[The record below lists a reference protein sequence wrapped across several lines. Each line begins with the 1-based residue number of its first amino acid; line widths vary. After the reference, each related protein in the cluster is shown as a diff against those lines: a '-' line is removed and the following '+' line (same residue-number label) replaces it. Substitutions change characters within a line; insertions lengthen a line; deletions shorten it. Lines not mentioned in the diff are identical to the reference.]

1 MLKILMKEIIQIDRV
16 DKILFYLAPFFMIVA
31 SMLTF
36 GAIPFGRGLQA
47 VDFNIGVFYVIA
59 VSLSSPSAI
68 ITGRVYFYPIGFTAS
83 AYRHIFKDSS
93 IINAFVFTTQLT
105 VVGTVCSLIVTALAA
120 YPLTRKQ
127 FKGTGLIMRLLV
139 FTMYFSGGMIPTY
152 MVVRGLG
159 LFNSMWSLIVPNVVD
174 TFLLIIMI
182 SFFRNLPY
190 ELEESAKVD
199 GCSNFGIFLRIFLPL
214 SSAIIATLTVFL
226 SVAYWN
232 TFFNALLYIQDP
244 KRLTLQVKLYQVL
257 NMFSDSLNDASGVS
271 MDVIPENVKGATIVI
286 AVLPIMIVYPF
297 MQKYFVKGVAIGAIK
312 G

>member
-1 MLKILMKEIIQIDRV
+1 MRNESI
-16 DKILFYLAPFFMIVA
+16 A
-31 SMLTF
+31 SRTF
-36 GAIPFGRGLQA
+36 D
-47 VDFNIGVFYVIA
+47 VFNVVFLCLLCLSFLYPVFYVVA
-59 VSLSSPSAI
+59 TSLSSPTAI
-68 ITGRVYFYPIGFTAS
+68 ITGRVYFYPVGFTAS
-83 AYRHIFKDSS
+83 AYRHIFRDSS
-93 IINAFVFTTQLT
+93 VINAFLFTTQLT
-105 VVGTVCSLIVTALAA
+105 VAGTVCSLIVTALAA

-127 FKGTGLIMRLLV
+127 LKGTGTIMRLIV

-159 LFNSMWSLIVPNVVD
+159 LFNTVWSLILPNVID

-199 GCSNFGIFLRIFLPL
+199 GCSNFNIFLRIFVPL
-214 SSAIIATLTVFL
+214 SSAIFATLTVFL

-232 TFFNALLYIQDP
+232 TFFNALLYIQDT

-257 NMFSDSLNDASGVS
+257 NMFSDSLNDASGVA
-271 MDVIPENVKGATIVI
+271 MDVIPENVKGATIVV

-297 MQKYFVKGVAIGAIK
+297 MQKYFVRGVAIGAIK

>member
-1 MLKILMKEIIQIDRV
+1 MRNES
-16 DKILFYLAPFFMIVA
+16 AA
-31 SMLTF
+31 SRTF
-36 GAIPFGRGLQA
+36 DVINVVFLCLLSLSFLYP
-47 VDFNIGVFYVIA
+47 VFYVIA
-59 VSLSSPSAI
+59 ISLSSPTPI
-68 ITGRVYFYPIGFTAS
+68 ITGKVTFYPIDFTVS
-83 AYRHIFKDSS
+83 AYKHIFRDSS

-105 VVGTVCSLIVTALAA
+105 VAGTAVSLIITSLAA

-127 FKGTGLIMRLLV
+127 LKGSGAIMKIIV

-159 LFNSMWSLIVPNVVD
+159 LFNTVWALILPNVVD

-199 GCSNFGIFLRIFLPL
+199 GCSKFGIFLRIFVPL
-214 SSAIIATLTVFL
+214 STAIFATLTVFL

-232 TFFNALLYIQDP
+232 TFFNALLYVQDP
-244 KRLTLQVKLYQVL
+244 NKLTLQVKLYQVL
-257 NMFSDSLNDASGVS
+257 SMFSDAMHEAAGVS
-271 MDVIPENVKGATIVI
+271 MDVIPENVKGAVIVI
-286 AVLPIMIVYPF
+286 AVLPIMVVYPF
-297 MQKYFVKGVAIGAIK
+297 MQKYFIKGATIGAIK

>member
-1 MLKILMKEIIQIDRV
+1 MKNESS
-16 DKILFYLAPFFMIVA
+16 A
-31 SMLTF
+31 SRIF
-36 GAIPFGRGLQA
+36 D
-47 VDFNIGVFYVIA
+47 VFNIVFLCFLSMTFLYPVFYV
-59 VSLSSPSAI
+59 VSTSLSSPTAI
-68 ITGRVYFYPIGFTAS
+68 ITGRVYFYPVGFTTS
-83 AYRHIFKDSS
+83 AYRHIFRDTS
-93 IINAFVFTTQLT
+93 IISAFVFTVELT
-105 VVGTVCSLIVTALAA
+105 VLGTISSLIVTALAA

-127 FKGTGLIMRLLV
+127 LKGSGIIMRLIV
-139 FTMYFSGGMIPTY
+139 FTMYFSGGIIPTY

-159 LFNSMWSLIVPNVVD
+159 LFNSVWSLILPNAID

-199 GCSNFGIFLRIFLPL
+199 GCSNFGIFLRIFIPL
-214 SSAIIATLTVFL
+214 STAIIATLTVFL

-257 NMFSDSLNDASGVS
+257 NMFSDSLSESAGVS

-286 AVLPIMIVYPF
+286 AVLPIMVIYPF
-297 MQKYFVKGVAIGAIK
+297 MQKYFIKGVAIGAIK

>member
-1 MLKILMKEIIQIDRV
+1 MKNESS
-16 DKILFYLAPFFMIVA
+16 A
-31 SMLTF
+31 SRIF
-36 GAIPFGRGLQA
+36 D
-47 VDFNIGVFYVIA
+47 VFNIVFLCFLSMTFLYPVFYV
-59 VSLSSPSAI
+59 VSTSLSSPSAI
-68 ITGRVYFYPIGFTAS
+68 ITGRVYFYPVGFTTS
-83 AYRHIFKDSS
+83 AYQHIFRDSS
-93 IINAFVFTTQLT
+93 IISAFVFTVELT
-105 VVGTVCSLIVTALAA
+105 VLGTVASLIVTALAA

-127 FKGTGLIMRLLV
+127 LKGSGIIMRLIV
-139 FTMYFSGGMIPTY
+139 FTMYFSGGIIPTY

-159 LFNSMWSLIVPNVVD
+159 LFNSVWSLILPNVID

-199 GCSNFGIFLRIFLPL
+199 GCSNFGIFVKIFIPL
-214 SSAIIATLTVFL
+214 STAIIATLTVFL

-244 KRLTLQVKLYQVL
+244 RRLTLQVKLYQVL
-257 NMFSDSLNDASGVS
+257 NMFSDSLSESAGVS

-286 AVLPIMIVYPF
+286 AVLPIMVIDPF
-297 MQKYFVKGVAIGAIK
+297 MQKYGIKGVAIGAIK

>member
-1 MLKILMKEIIQIDRV
+1 MKNEST
-16 DKILFYLAPFFMIVA
+16 A
-31 SMLTF
+31 SRIFDVFNMVFLCLLSMTF
-36 GAIPFGRGLQA
+36 LYP
-47 VDFNIGVFYVIA
+47 VFYV
-59 VSLSSPSAI
+59 VSTSLSSPSAI
-68 ITGRVYFYPIGFTAS
+68 ITGRVYFYPVGFTTS
-83 AYRHIFKDSS
+83 AYRHIFRDTS
-93 IINAFVFTTQLT
+93 IISAFVFTVELT
-105 VVGTVCSLIVTALAA
+105 VLGTIASLIVTALAA

-127 FKGTGLIMRLLV
+127 LKGKGIIMRLIV
-139 FTMYFSGGMIPTY
+139 FTMYFSGGIIPTY

-159 LFNSMWSLIVPNVVD
+159 LFNSVWSLILPNVID

-199 GCSNFGIFLRIFLPL
+199 GCSNFGIFLRIFIPL
-214 SSAIIATLTVFL
+214 STAIIATLTVFL

-257 NMFSDSLNDASGVS
+257 NMFSDSLSESAGVS

-286 AVLPIMIVYPF
+286 AVLPIMVIYPF
-297 MQKYFVKGVAIGAIK
+297 MQKYFIKGVAIGAIK

>member
-1 MLKILMKEIIQIDRV
+1 MRNEN
-16 DKILFYLAPFFMIVA
+16 AA
-31 SMLTF
+31 SRIF
-36 GAIPFGRGLQA
+36 D
-47 VDFNIGVFYVIA
+47 VFNIVFLCFLSMTFLYPVFYVIST
-59 VSLSSPSAI
+59 SLSSPTAI
-68 ITGRVYFYPIGFTAS
+68 ITGRVYFYPVGLTTS
-83 AYRHIFKDSS
+83 AYRHIFRDTS
-93 IINAFVFTTQLT
+93 IISAFVFTVELT
-105 VVGTVCSLIVTALAA
+105 VLGTIASLIVTALAA

-127 FKGTGLIMRLLV
+127 MKGSGIIMRLIV
-139 FTMYFSGGMIPTY
+139 FTMYFSGGIIPTY

-159 LFNSMWSLIVPNVVD
+159 LFNSVWSLILPNAID

-199 GCSNFGIFLRIFLPL
+199 GCSNFGIFLKIFIPL
-214 SSAIIATLTVFL
+214 STAIIATLTVFL

-257 NMFSDSLNDASGVS
+257 NMFSDSLSESAGVS

-286 AVLPIMIVYPF
+286 AVLPIMVIYPF
-297 MQKYFVKGVAIGAIK
+297 MQKYFIKGVAIGAIK

>member
-1 MLKILMKEIIQIDRV
+1 MKNESAASRIFDV
-16 DKILFYLAPFFMIVA
+16 VNIVFLCFL
-31 SMLTF
+31 SMTF
-36 GAIPFGRGLQA
+36 LYP
-47 VDFNIGVFYVIA
+47 VFYV
-59 VSLSSPSAI
+59 VSTSLSSPTAI
-68 ITGRVYFYPIGFTAS
+68 ITGRVYFYPVGFTAS
-83 AYRHIFKDSS
+83 AYRHIFRDTS
-93 IINAFVFTTQLT
+93 IISAFVFTVELT
-105 VVGTVCSLIVTALAA
+105 VLGTISSLIVTALAA

-127 FKGTGLIMRLLV
+127 LKGTGVIMRFIV
-139 FTMYFSGGMIPTY
+139 FTMYFSGGIIPTY

-159 LFNSMWSLIVPNVVD
+159 LFNSVWSLILPNVID

-199 GCSNFGIFLRIFLPL
+199 GCSNFGIFLKIFIPL
-214 SSAIIATLTVFL
+214 STAIIATLTVFL

-257 NMFSDSLNDASGVS
+257 NMFSDSLSESAGVS

-286 AVLPIMIVYPF
+286 AVLPIMAIYPF
-297 MQKYFVKGVAIGAIK
+297 MQKYFIKGAAIGAIK

>member
-1 MLKILMKEIIQIDRV
+1 MKNES
-16 DKILFYLAPFFMIVA
+16 LASRTFDVFNVIFLCVL
-31 SMLTF
+31 SLTF
-36 GAIPFGRGLQA
+36 LYP
-47 VDFNIGVFYVIA
+47 VFYV
-59 VSLSSPSAI
+59 VSTSLSSPTAI
-68 ITGRVYFYPIGFTAS
+68 ITGRVYFYPVGLTTS
-83 AYRHIFKDSS
+83 AYKHIFRDSS
-93 IINAFVFTTQLT
+93 VISSFVFTVQLT
-105 VVGTVCSLIVTALAA
+105 ILGTVSSLLITALAA

-127 FKGTGLIMRLLV
+127 LKGGGVIMKLVV
-139 FTMYFSGGMIPTY
+139 FTMYFSGGIIPTY

-159 LFNSMWSLIVPNVVD
+159 LFNSVWSLILPNVID

-182 SFFRNLPY
+182 SFFRKLPY

-199 GCSNFGIFLRIFLPL
+199 GCSNFGIFIKIFLPL
-214 SSAIIATLTVFL
+214 STAIIATLTVFL

-257 NMFSDSLNDASGVS
+257 NMFSDSLSESAGVS

-286 AVLPIMIVYPF
+286 AVLPIMVVYPF
-297 MQKYFVKGVAIGAIK
+297 MQKYFIKGVSIGAIK

>member
-1 MLKILMKEIIQIDRV
+1 MRNESTASRIFDV
-16 DKILFYLAPFFMIVA
+16 FNILFLCFL
-31 SMLTF
+31 SMTF
-36 GAIPFGRGLQA
+36 LYP
-47 VDFNIGVFYVIA
+47 VFYV
-59 VSLSSPSAI
+59 VSTSLSSPTAI
-68 ITGRVYFYPIGFTAS
+68 ITGRVYFYPVGFTTS
-83 AYRHIFKDSS
+83 AYRHIFRDTS
-93 IINAFVFTTQLT
+93 IISAFVFTVELT
-105 VVGTVCSLIVTALAA
+105 VLGTISSLIITALAA

-127 FKGTGLIMRLLV
+127 LKGSGIIMRLIV
-139 FTMYFSGGMIPTY
+139 FTMYFSGGIIPTY

-159 LFNSMWSLIVPNVVD
+159 LFNSVWSLILPNVID

-199 GCSNFGIFLRIFLPL
+199 GCSNFGIFLRIFIPL
-214 SSAIIATLTVFL
+214 STAIIATLTVFL

-257 NMFSDSLNDASGVS
+257 NMFSDSLSESAGVS

-286 AVLPIMIVYPF
+286 AVLPIMVIYPF
-297 MQKYFVKGVAIGAIK
+297 MQKYFIKGVAIGAIK

>member
-1 MLKILMKEIIQIDRV
+1 MRNESIASKTFDVFNITF
-16 DKILFYLAPFFMIVA
+16 LFLL
-31 SMLTF
+31 SLTF
-36 GAIPFGRGLQA
+36 LYP
-47 VDFNIGVFYVIA
+47 VFYVIA
-59 VSLSSPSAI
+59 ISLSSPTAI
-68 ITGRVYFYPIGFTAS
+68 ITGKVSFYPIGFTPS
-83 AYRHIFKDSS
+83 AYRHIFRDSS
-93 IINAFVFTTQLT
+93 IVNSFIFTTQLT
-105 VVGTVCSLIVTALAA
+105 VLGTACSLMVTALAA

-127 FKGTGLIMRLLV
+127 LKGSGAIMRIIV

-159 LFNSMWSLIVPNVVD
+159 LFNTVWALILPNLVD

-199 GCSNFGIFLRIFLPL
+199 GCSNFKIFIKIFIPL
-214 SSAIIATLTVFL
+214 STAIFATLTVFL

-232 TFFNALLYIQDP
+232 TFFNALLYVQDP
-244 KRLTLQVKLYQVL
+244 KKLTLQVKLYQVL
-257 NMFSDSLNDASGVS
+257 NMFSDALHDAAGVS
-271 MDVIPENVKGATIVI
+271 MDVIPENVKGAVIVV

-297 MQKYFVKGVAIGAIK
+297 MQKYFVKGVTIGAIK

>member
-1 MLKILMKEIIQIDRV
+1 MKNESAVSRIFDV
-16 DKILFYLAPFFMIVA
+16 FNVFFLCLL
-31 SMLTF
+31 SLTF
-36 GAIPFGRGLQA
+36 LYP
-47 VDFNIGVFYVIA
+47 VFYVA
-59 VSLSSPSAI
+59 ATSLSSSTAI
-68 ITGRVYFYPIGFTAS
+68 ITGRVYFYPVGFTLS

-93 IINAFVFTTQLT
+93 IVNSFLFTTQLT
-105 VVGTVCSLIVTALAA
+105 VLGTVCSLVITSLAA

-127 FKGTGLIMRLLV
+127 LKGSGIIMRLIV

-152 MVVRGLG
+152 MVVRALG
-159 LFNSMWSLIVPNVVD
+159 LFNSVWSLILPNAVD

-199 GCSNFGIFLRIFLPL
+199 GCSNFGIFVKIFVPL
-214 SSAIIATLTVFL
+214 SSAIFATLTVFL

-232 TFFNALLYIQDP
+232 TFFNALLYIQDT

-257 NMFSDSLNDASGVS
+257 NMFSDSLSSGAGVS

-297 MQKYFVKGVAIGAIK
+297 MQKYFVRGVAIGAIK

>member
-1 MLKILMKEIIQIDRV
+1 MRNENT
-16 DKILFYLAPFFMIVA
+16 A
-31 SMLTF
+31 SRIF
-36 GAIPFGRGLQA
+36 D
-47 VDFNIGVFYVIA
+47 VFNIAFLCFLSMTFLYPVFYV
-59 VSLSSPSAI
+59 VSTSLSSPTAI
-68 ITGRVYFYPIGFTAS
+68 ITGRVYFYPVGFTTS
-83 AYRHIFKDSS
+83 AYRHIFRDTS
-93 IINAFVFTTQLT
+93 IISAFVFTVELT
-105 VVGTVCSLIVTALAA
+105 VLGTIASLIVTALAA

-127 FKGTGLIMRLLV
+127 LKGSGIIMRLIV
-139 FTMYFSGGMIPTY
+139 FTMYFSGGIIPTY

-159 LFNSMWSLIVPNVVD
+159 LFNSVWSLILPNAID

-199 GCSNFGIFLRIFLPL
+199 GCSNFGIFLKIFIPL
-214 SSAIIATLTVFL
+214 STAIIATLTVFL

-257 NMFSDSLNDASGVS
+257 NMFSDSLSESAGVS

-286 AVLPIMIVYPF
+286 AVLPIVAIYPF
-297 MQKYFVKGVAIGAIK
+297 MQKYFIKGAAIGAIK

>member
-1 MLKILMKEIIQIDRV
+1 MKNEST
-16 DKILFYLAPFFMIVA
+16 A
-31 SMLTF
+31 SRIF
-36 GAIPFGRGLQA
+36 D
-47 VDFNIGVFYVIA
+47 VFNIVFLCFLSMTFLYPVFYV
-59 VSLSSPSAI
+59 VSTSLSSPTAI
-68 ITGRVYFYPIGFTAS
+68 ITGRVYFYPVGLTAS
-83 AYRHIFKDSS
+83 AYRHIFRDTS
-93 IINAFVFTTQLT
+93 IISSFVFTVELT
-105 VVGTVCSLIVTALAA
+105 VLGTISSLIVTALAA

-127 FKGTGLIMRLLV
+127 LKGSGVIMRLIV
-139 FTMYFSGGMIPTY
+139 FTMYFSGGIIPTY

-159 LFNSMWSLIVPNVVD
+159 LFNSVWSLILPNAID

-199 GCSNFGIFLRIFLPL
+199 GCSNFGIFLKIFIPL
-214 SSAIIATLTVFL
+214 STAIIATLTVFL

-244 KRLTLQVKLYQVL
+244 RRLTLQVKLYQVL
-257 NMFSDSLNDASGVS
+257 NMFSDSLSESAGVS

-286 AVLPIMIVYPF
+286 AVLPIMAIYPF
-297 MQKYFVKGVAIGAIK
+297 MQKYFIKGAAIGAIK